1 MWRASTVLLAACLA
15 GCLAET
21 LPDGGDP
28 ADGGADAGPV
38 DAGHDA
44 GRPRPDAS
52 APLYDGG
59 LLIYGGGCVS
69 PDRNKFIA
77 ILDSRDPWRCAY
89 VSFRRWDGGFPTL
102 FPNLRG
108 PEDFKV
114 DDARWDTC
122 NDLELPTSLNQN
134 SLPVEDMWGA
144 LDFTFVF
151 EGRPRVYSFDGGIQM
166 GYHVFRVNVSA
177 GCPRD
182 CKGN

>member
-1 MWRASTVLLAACLA
+1 MRRASTVLLAACLI
-15 GCLAET
+15 GCVWVEP
-21 LPDGGDP
+21 LPDGGGP
-28 ADGGADAGPV
+28 ADGDSDAGPV
-38 DAGHDA
+38 DAGLDA
-44 GRPRPDAS
+44 GRPRADAS
-52 APLYDGG
+52 VPLYDGG
-59 LLIYGGGCVS
+59 LLIYGRGCVS

-77 ILDSRDPWRCAY
+77 ILDSREPWRCAY

-144 LDFTFVF
+144 LDFNFVH
-151 EGRPRVYSFDGGIQM
+151 EGKPITYVFDGGIQM
-166 GYHVFRVNVSA
+166 GFHSFHAVIYA
-177 GCPRD
+177 GID
-182 CKGN
+182 ECKGN